1 MDFPTILAVDDE
13 PLNREIIIEYLTGR
27 GQHYHVDTAA
37 DGIEA
42 MEKLVAD
49 PAKYDVVLLD
59 RMMPRMSGM
68 EVLAKISEHPELKY
82 IPVIL
87 QTAKVSNEDVL
98 EGMKAGAYYYLT
110 KPFKSE
116 MLLSVV
122 KTAVKDRLYN
132 KKLLSSLNTTRSSV
146 KLMQNA
152 RFQFQSME
160 DVNAL
165 SALVA
170 CTSKEPDKVALGLM
184 ELMLN
189 AVEHGNLGIGYQDK
203 SALRKQGAW
212 EDEIN
217 HRLSLPENRD
227 KYASIE
233 IFNDDDGVTF
243 IITDEG
249 EGFDWRNFLVFDAER
264 VMDNHGR
271 GIAMANQL
279 YFTEVEYLDKG
290 NKVKAYVQKQ

>member
-1 MDFPTILAVDDE
+1 M
-13 PLNREIIIEYLTGR
+13 
-27 GQHYHVDTAA
+27 H
-37 DGIEA
+37 
-42 MEKLVAD
+42 
-49 PAKYDVVLLD
+49 
-59 RMMPRMSGM
+59 
-68 EVLAKISEHPELKY
+68 
-82 IPVIL
+82 
-87 QTAKVSNEDVL
+87 
-98 EGMKAGAYYYLT
+98 
-110 KPFKSE
+110 
-116 MLLSVV
+116 
-122 KTAVKDRLYN
+122 
-132 KKLLSSLNTTRSSV
+132 
-146 KLMQNA
+146 
-152 RFQFQSME
+152 
-160 DVNAL
+160 
-165 SALVA
+165 
-170 CTSKEPDKVALGLM
+170 
-184 ELMLN
+184 
-189 AVEHGNLGIGYQDK
+189 K